1 MLDIQTAID
10 TINKVNSRH
19 SAILIS
25 TFDFSSLFINIPHH
39 KLKSVIE
46 ELINFCFNGRNEKC
60 IGIFGYGATWTNN
73 QQKYR
78 LSFNKTSLT
87 YFCPVFPY
95 YTSLKKSKNLGLSDA
110 FRGYKQGTPD
120 INGLKLPI
128 NYLLDNC
135 YFTLGSMRYCQLT

>member
-1 MLDIQTAID
+1 MW
-10 TINKVNSRH
+10 
-19 SAILIS
+19 IL
-25 TFDFSSLFINIPHH
+25 
-39 KLKSVIE
+39 
-46 ELINFCFNGRNEKC
+46 LINWGQLGSLGMF
-60 IGIFGYGATWTNN
+60 YWTNN

-87 YFCPVFPY
+87 YFCPVFPF

-135 YFTLGSMRYCQLT
+135 YFTLGSMRYCQLTWITMGSNTGPFVPVFSLLWKVVACLNNRTVPAKS

>member
-1 MLDIQTAID
+1 M
-10 TINKVNSRH
+10 
-19 SAILIS
+19 
-25 TFDFSSLFINIPHH
+25 F
-39 KLKSVIE
+39 
-46 ELINFCFNGRNEKC
+46 
-60 IGIFGYGATWTNN
+60 YWTNN

-87 YFCPVFPY
+87 YFCPVFPF

-110 FRGYKQGTPD
+110 FRVYKQGTPG

-128 NYLLDNC
+128 NYLLDNR